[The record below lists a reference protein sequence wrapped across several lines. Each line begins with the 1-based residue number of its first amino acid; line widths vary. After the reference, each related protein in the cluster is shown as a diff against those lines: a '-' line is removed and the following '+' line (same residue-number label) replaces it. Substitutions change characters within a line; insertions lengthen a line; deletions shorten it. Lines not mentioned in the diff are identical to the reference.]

1 MQVQELSG
9 LLVGLSDCGQVS
21 VMYLG
26 CEMPASLLATEGRD
40 VDYKAI
46 EQEQSATNERIA
58 LASSS
63 SASQD
68 SAVHTLTME
77 CNAGVV
83 HVRGEGHELD
93 SRSCI
98 CSLLI
103 SWPGALPLQ
112 TAVICISCS
121 SPIYVTPSQFT
132 VESLGRDVVELPF
145 HLFCDGSGLVPHSMA
160 IDIAASYVTSDGT
173 SGCSS
178 CALPAPLLMFASPS
192 AASKAGEVSITIG
205 LNKPPPQLPLIFKD
219 ICMAQD
225 SVTVAAN
232 ALGLQFP
239 CGDIVSIVTSKT
251 GERIRILAPRFD
263 ACMCALQLLHT
274 RLQATAH
281 VFSFTDPLPLPHY
294 FEVIDS
300 HWAARKTLLSMS
312 ALLAE
317 ASAQ

>member
-1 MQVQELSG
+1 
-9 LLVGLSDCGQVS
+9 
-21 VMYLG
+21 MYLG
-26 CEMPASLLATEGRD
+26 CEMPAALLATEGRD

-46 EQEQSATNERIA
+46 EQEQSVINERIA
-58 LASSS
+58 QASSS

-68 SAVHTLTME
+68 AAVHSLTLE
-77 CNAGVV
+77 CNAGTV
-83 HVRGEGHELD
+83 HVRGDGHELD
-93 SRSCI
+93 SRSCV
-98 CSLLI
+98 CTMRI

-112 TAVICISCS
+112 TAVICVCCS

-132 VESLGRDVVELPF
+132 VESLGRDAVELPF
-145 HLFCDGSGLVPHSMA
+145 HLFSDGSGLVPHSMV
-160 IDIAASYVTSDGT
+160 IDIAASYITSDGT

-178 CALPAPLLMFASPS
+178 RTMPAPLLMFASPS
-192 AASKAGEVSITIG
+192 APSKTGEISITIG

-225 SVTVAAN
+225 SATVAAN

-263 ACMCALQLLHT
+263 ACMCAIQLLHT
-274 RLQATAH
+274 RLQTTSH
-281 VFSFTDPLPLPHY
+281 VFSFADPIPLPLY
-294 FEVIDS
+294 FEIIDV
-300 HWAARKTLLSMS
+300 HWAARKMLLSTT